1 MPEFEYD
8 TSSPDVLVMT
18 YARDGASVG
27 LPKGSSKGPP
37 RISESRPSSSSPA
50 ACSGATKCAPSE
62 SLCVRC
68 HAGLVRPRTPDMDDV
83 VRLQRRIERERAARQ
98 EAENIAEANIR
109 TLYDRQNDIQ
119 LLRAVAVAANE
130 ASSVTDAMQVALG
143 LVCEHS
149 GWPIGHVFF
158 VDDTRRLVSSG
169 IWHDRDGQQSQRFAV
184 LRHRTES
191 RFFEPG
197 VGLPGEVF
205 LAARPVWIEDVT
217 TYHNFPRAR
226 GGVDVGIRAAFGVPV
241 LVGPA
246 VQAVLEFFREN
257 PAPLNAPLLDLMGQ
271 IGTMLGRVIERE
283 RSRSTLRETNLRLEQ
298 TLQELQATQRQ
309 VVQQERLRALGQ
321 MASGIAHDFG
331 NALMPIMGYS
341 ELLLGSKKLAGDA
354 SATLWLRTILTA
366 ATDAAAVVSRLRQFY
381 RTRTTTETDAPVNL
395 SLLARQVVDLTHPV
409 WVTKAQARGVHSAV
423 DTDLPEVP
431 PILGVESEL
440 RQAVINL
447 VLNAIDAMPAGGTLL
462 LKTRIAGDRVA
473 LDVRDT
479 GIGMT
484 EEMRQRCLEPFF
496 TTKTD
501 GTASGLGLG
510 MVYGVVQRH
519 HGRLDIDS
527 AVGQGTT
534 ITLSFPAVDV
544 SAIPPA
550 PERARPAPSLRV
562 LVVEDNSTA
571 RGVLVELLLA
581 DGHSVVTAA
590 NGTDALARL
599 HSATFDLVLTDR
611 VMPMMGGDELAL
623 RVKGSAKPVP
633 VVMITGFGSMMVDG
647 SERPPGVDV
656 VLSKPVSQEALRG
669 ALAPIGRRRD

>member
-1 MPEFEYD
+1 MP
-8 TSSPDVLVMT
+8 
-18 YARDGASVG
+18 

-37 RISESRPSSSSPA
+37 
-50 ACSGATKCAPSE
+50 AT
-62 SLCVRC
+62 
-68 HAGLVRPRTPDMDDV
+68 
-83 VRLQRRIERERAARQ
+83 
-98 EAENIAEANIR
+98 
-109 TLYDRQNDIQ
+109 
-119 LLRAVAVAANE
+119 
-130 ASSVTDAMQVALG
+130 
-143 LVCEHS
+143 
-149 GWPIGHVFF
+149 
-158 VDDTRRLVSSG
+158 
-169 IWHDRDGQQSQRFAV
+169 
-184 LRHRTES
+184 
-191 RFFEPG
+191 
-197 VGLPGEVF
+197 
-205 LAARPVWIEDVT
+205 PVWIEDVT

-226 GGVDVGIRAAFGVPV
+226 GGVDIGIRAAFGVSV

-257 PAPLNAPLLDLMGQ
+257 PAPLDAHLLDLMGQ

-283 RSRSTLRETNLRLEQ
+283 RSKSALREANLRLEQ

-321 MASGIAHDFG
+321 MASGVAHDFG

-381 RTRTTTETDAPVNL
+381 RTHRTETDAPVNL
-395 SLLARQVVDLTHPV
+395 RLLARQVMDLTHPV
-409 WVTKAQARGVHSAV
+409 LVTQAQARGVHIGV

-484 EEMRQRCLEPFF
+484 AEEMRQRCLEPFF

-510 MVYGVVQRH
+510 IVYGVVQRH

-534 ITLSFPAVDV
+534 ITLRLAFLPWMCPRFLLRRNGRRLPRAFACWLSRTTRPRAGSWSNCFSPTVTR
-544 SAIPPA
+544 SSPPRTGPTPLGA
-550 PERARPAPSLRV
+550 C
-562 LVVEDNSTA
+562 TA
-571 RGVLVELLLA
+571 RR
-581 DGHSVVTAA
+581 SMSSSPTA
-590 NGTDALARL
+590 
-599 HSATFDLVLTDR
+599 
-611 VMPMMGGDELAL
+611 
-623 RVKGSAKPVP
+623 
-633 VVMITGFGSMMVDG
+633 
-647 SERPPGVDV
+647 
-656 VLSKPVSQEALRG
+656 
-669 ALAPIGRRRD
+669 